1 MTSAD
6 QAVEHLLNRIKHDP
20 QLAYHFDPL
29 SRSMELLTQA
39 YADANHHDV
48 ITFRAEFYRQL
59 RFERPTVC

>member
-39 YADANHHDV
+39 FADANDRDV
-48 ITFRAEFYRQL
+48 TAFRSEFYPQL
-59 RFERPTVC
+59 RFERPTVR